1 MQQMVLGRTQLKIS
15 RTGFGGL
22 PIQRIDFDAAGNILN
37 RALDAGVSF
46 IDTAR
51 AYTDSEAK
59 IGQSISHRKDEFI
72 LATKT
77 QAKTD
82 DKKAMRKLTSSAP
95 ANSFCQNT
103 SW

>member
-59 IGQSISHRKDEFI
+59 IG
-72 LATKT
+72 
-77 QAKTD
+77 
-82 DKKAMRKLTSSAP
+82 
-95 ANSFCQNT
+95 
-103 SW
+103 